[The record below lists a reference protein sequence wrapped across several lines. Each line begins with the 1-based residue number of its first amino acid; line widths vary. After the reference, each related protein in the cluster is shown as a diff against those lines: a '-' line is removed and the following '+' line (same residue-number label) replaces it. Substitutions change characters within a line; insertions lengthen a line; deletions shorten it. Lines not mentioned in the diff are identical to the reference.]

1 MRFDKEDYYRRCTE
15 KIVTLENFS
24 ATATL
29 GEFSST
35 KTLANIS
42 SERCSGPEQQI
53 GPYAHATFHADGAF
67 STVYKAYS
75 DANPAQLLALK
86 VTSPSKSSEPHSPLR
101 EARILQRAVHPSV
114 ISLFSAS
121 PDQSGHFILA
131 FPFLPL
137 DFEAWISEKNS
148 RPELLSTFAPRILYD
163 LFSALAHI
171 HSLGIIHRDVK
182 PANILLAS
190 YEGPAY
196 LADFGIAWMPGDE
209 ASEPAGKKITDV
221 GTTCYRPPEL
231 LFGHTSYGCT
241 LDMWAAGCVTAEA
254 YLGHSGTLFNSG
266 ELGSDLALIFSIFS
280 TLGTPTLKSWP
291 V

>member
-1 MRFDKEDYYRRCTE
+1 M
-15 KIVTLENFS
+15 TLENFS
-24 ATATL
+24 AATTF
-29 GEFSST
+29 EKISST
-35 KTLANIS
+35 KNLSNIS
-42 SERCSGPEQQI
+42 SEGSSAQEQQI

-75 DANPAQLLALK
+75 DVNPAQFLALK
-86 VTSPSKSSEPHSPLR
+86 VTSPSKSNEPHNPLR

-137 DFEAWISEKNS
+137 DLETWIREKNS
-148 RPELLSTFAPRILYD
+148 RPEVLSPFASRILYD

-196 LADFGIAWMPGDE
+196 LADFGIAWMPGDA
-209 ASEPAGKKITDV
+209 ASEPADKKITDV

-241 LDMWAAGCVTAEA
+241 LDMWAAGCVTAEV
-254 YLGHSGTLFNSG
+254 YLRHSETLFKSG

-280 TLGTPTLKSWP
+280 TLGTPTLKIWP